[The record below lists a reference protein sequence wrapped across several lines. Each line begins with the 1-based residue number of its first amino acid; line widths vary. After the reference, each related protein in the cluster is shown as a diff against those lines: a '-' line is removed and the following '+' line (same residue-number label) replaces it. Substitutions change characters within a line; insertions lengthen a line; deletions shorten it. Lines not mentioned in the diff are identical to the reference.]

1 MCVCA
6 AIFFSAM
13 LGLSGAIVAVPLLA
27 VTRII
32 LHRTDHPLAKRAV
45 SIIRDTPKDELV
57 ALQVRK
63 TLAGFFDVAAF
74 SR

>member
-1 MCVCA
+1 M
-6 AIFFSAM
+6 
-13 LGLSGAIVAVPLLA
+13 LA